1 MRLLMQLTEYFF
13 FTVSITSQ
21 IIRQRERYH
30 TVFFFLFA
38 LLFYCF
44 HRFVCSSSF
53 IHNVTVSNRIQICKI
68 CSFFGIARTFVQF
81 RNKIFVRSRTLSL
94 FRSFSISLSRF
105 GRSSVLIIKL
115 SICNWIFQLKIY

>member
-30 TVFFFLFA
+30 TVFFFIFA

-68 CSFFGIARTFVQF
+68 CSFFRYRSHF
-81 RNKIFVRSRTLSL
+81 RSIQKQNICSLSYSFALSL
-94 FRSFSISLSRF
+94 YISFSIWLLIRAQNQTF
-105 GRSSVLIIKL
+105 DLQLDCSV
-115 SICNWIFQLKIY
+115 